1 MPEYKIRFPQDQ
13 RMQDIYEKACDCIF
27 SGEYFYTARQIV
39 STNRANA
46 IWRIACYD
54 MGIFK

>member
-1 MPEYKIRFPQDQ
+1 MLEYKIRFPHDQ
-13 RMQDIYEKACDCIF
+13 RMQDIYEKACDCIA
-27 SGEYFYTARQIV
+27 SVEYFYTAKQIISV
-39 STNRANA
+39 NRANA